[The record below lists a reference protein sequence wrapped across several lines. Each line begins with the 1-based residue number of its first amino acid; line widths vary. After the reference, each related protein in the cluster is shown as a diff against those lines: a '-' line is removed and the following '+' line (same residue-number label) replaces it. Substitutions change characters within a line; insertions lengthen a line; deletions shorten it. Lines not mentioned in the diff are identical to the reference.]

1 MYKWYINKF
10 VSGTWQLAIRNEYI
24 LFYIL
29 MIIIGF
35 ILNVDNETR
44 VCFSVKILTDY

>member
-1 MYKWYINKF
+1 MYKWHINKF
-10 VSGTWQLAIRNEYI
+10 VSGTWQLAIRNEEI

-35 ILNVDNETR
+35 ILNVDNDIR
-44 VCFSVKILTDY
+44 GCFSVKILTDY